1 MIFINTGRIRVED
14 TLEPRTGKL
23 AGGLATVLASPG
35 LLLLPQAAQAQNTD
49 PAQLSPIK
57 VQGENPAPFLVK
69 ESASDKFTAP
79 LLDTAKS
86 VQVIPKELIQSQ
98 AATTL
103 TDVLRNSPGISFGA
117 GEGGNPLGDRPFI
130 RGYDAQSSTFIDG
143 MRDIGSTSRE
153 VFNLEQV
160 EVIKGADGAYAG
172 RGGAGGSIDLISK
185 TAKLRDFTDVSA
197 GFGTANYFRQT
208 VDSNWQLGD
217 TTAFR
222 LNAMNHSQDVDGRDT
237 IDYKRWGVAP
247 TISFGLGTPT
257 RVTLSYFH
265 MESDDTPDSGIPY
278 AYPSGWINSADP
290 KATNNPNFDPN
301 VTHTSPADVDR
312 DNFYGL
318 SSDYRRTRNDIGTL
332 KIEHDFSDR
341 LTLRNQTRYTRGT
354 QRYIWTNPDDSKG
367 NVLNGLVYRSPKSR
381 DSRVSTWA
389 NQTELQGEFQTGQL
403 QHRFLTGIELSVE
416 DGRKDAL
423 NAAGGKDCTVEYAC
437 TSLYNPTP
445 NDPWSY
451 LGNGGPK
458 GQLTYS
464 HTLTKSIYGFD
475 TIDLNEHWQTTLG
488 LRVDDYTTHMDPWDT
503 NLHSQSARVER
514 HDTLLNYQLG
524 LVYKP
529 ASNGSIYVSYGTSS
543 TPAGAT
549 LSEGAETQ
557 GLTAGR
563 GGVGPNADDMA
574 PEKNRTM
581 ELGTKWDFLDGR
593 LGLTAAI
600 FRVETTNARITQ
612 ADGDYAMAGKKH
624 VDGLELGFSGNVTPK
639 WQVYGGYT
647 YLKSRIDEN
656 GNYINQTSKYNS
668 AWDEGN
674 DFPNTPKH
682 SFSLWNTY
690 AFTPNLSAGVGAYFV
705 DKQYGNTANTTSIP
719 SYWRFDAMAGYKF
732 NKTVDV
738 QVNVNNLFNKT
749 YYTQAYTTHYAA
761 IAPGRSAVA
770 TLNLHF

>member
-1 MIFINTGRIRVED
+1 MED
-14 TLEPRTGKL
+14 SIEPRSGKL
-23 AGGLATVLASPG
+23 AGSLATALATPS

-69 ESASDKFTAP
+69 SSASDKFTAP
-79 LLDTAKS
+79 VLDTAKS
-86 VQVIPKELIQSQ
+86 LQIIPKELIQSQ

-103 TDVLRNSPGISFGA
+103 TDVLRNSPGITFGA

-143 MRDIGSTSRE
+143 MRDIGATSRE

-197 GFGTANYFRQT
+197 GFGTAKYFRQT
-208 VDSNWQLGD
+208 VDSNWQLGES
-217 TTAFR
+217 TAFR
-222 LNAMNHSQDVDGRDT
+222 LNAMNHSQDVDGRDAV
-237 IDYKRWGVAP
+237 DYKRWGVAP

-278 AYPSGWINSADP
+278 TYSKDP
-290 KATNNPNFDPN
+290 KFHRTP
-301 VTHTSPADVDR
+301 VDVDR

-318 SSDYRRTRNDIGTL
+318 DSDYRRTRNDMGTL
-332 KIEHDFSDR
+332 RVEHDFSDR

-354 QRYIWTNPDDSKG
+354 QRYVVTQPDDSKG
-367 NVLNGLVYRSPKSR
+367 NVNNGMVWRRANTR

-389 NQTELQGEFQTGQL
+389 NQTELLGDFQTGQL
-403 QHRFLTGIELSVE
+403 KHRFLAGIELSVE
-416 DGRKDAL
+416 DGRKDSLDINRSGNFPPKSNNCAL
-423 NAAGGKDCTVEYAC
+423 GGGIGAGSNYNC
-437 TSLYNPTP
+437 TSLYNPNP
-445 NDPWSY
+445 SDPWVNTGS
-451 LGNGGPK
+451 GGPN
-458 GQLTYS
+458 GALTYS
-464 HTLTKSIYGFD
+464 RTQTKSIYGFD
-475 TIDLNEHWQTTLG
+475 TIEFNEQWQTTLG
-488 LRVDDYTTHMDPWDT
+488 LRVDDYTTRMDPYD
-503 NLHSQSARVER
+503 SALKTQGPRIER
-514 HDTLLNYQLG
+514 HDTLFNYQLG

-529 ASNGSIYVSYGTSS
+529 ASNGSIYASFGTSS

-549 LSEGAETQ
+549 LSEGSETQ
-557 GLTAGR
+557 GLTPGR
-563 GGVGPNADDMA
+563 GGVGLNADDMA

-624 VDGLELGFSGNVTPK
+624 VDGFELGLSGSITPQ

-656 GNYINQTSKYNS
+656 GNYVSNGRSS
-668 AWDEGN
+668 AEDEGN
-674 DFPNTPKH
+674 AFPNTPEH

-690 AFTPNLSAGVGAYFV
+690 AFTPQLTAGVGAYYV
-705 DKQYGNTANTTSIP
+705 SKQYGNTANTISIP

-732 NKTVDV
+732 SKTVDL
-738 QVNVNNLFNKT
+738 QINVNNLFNKT
-749 YYTQAYTTHYAA
+749 YYDKAYASHYAS

-770 TLNLHF
+770 TVNLHF

>member
-1 MIFINTGRIRVED
+1 MED

-278 AYPSGWINSADP
+278 AYPSGWIGDKS
-290 KATNNPNFDPN
+290 KAGYDPN
-301 VTHTSPADVDR
+301 RTETGPADVDR

-318 SSDYRRTRNDIGTL
+318 SSDYRRTRNDMGTL
-332 KIEHDFSDR
+332 KVEHDFTDT

-354 QRYIWTNPDDSKG
+354 QRYVWTNPDDSKG
-367 NVLNGLVYRSPKSR
+367 NVLKGLVYRSPKSR

-416 DGRKDAL
+416 DGRKDTL

-458 GQLTYS
+458 GQPTYTR
-464 HTLTKSIYGFD
+464 TLTKSIYGFD
-475 TIDLNEHWQTTLG
+475 TIKLNEHWQTTLG
-488 LRVDDYTTHMDPWDT
+488 LRVDDYTTYVDQFAKD
-503 NLHSQSARVER
+503 RIDR
-514 HDTLLNYQLG
+514 HDTLFNYQLG

-529 ASNGSIYVSYGTSS
+529 TPNGSIYVSYGTSS

-549 LSEGAETQ
+549 LGEGSGSDVTP
-557 GLTAGR
+557 TCR
-563 GGVGPNADDMA
+563 GSNPCTGTNADDLA
-574 PEKNRTM
+574 PEKNRIM
-581 ELGTKWDFLDGR
+581 ELGTKWDVLGDR
-593 LGLTAAI
+593 LGLTAAV
-600 FRVETTNARITQ
+600 FRVETTNARITLP
-612 ADGDYAMAGKKH
+612 DNDYAMAGKKH
-624 VDGLELGFSGNVTPK
+624 VDGIELGFSGNATSK
-639 WQVYGGYT
+639 WQVFGGYT
-647 YLKSRIDEN
+647 YLKSRIDDD
-656 GNYINQTSKYNS
+656 GKTGAAS
-668 AWDEGN
+668 DEGN